1 MVVYTS
7 IKDIQSAI
15 RQHRADG
22 HSIGFVPTMGAL
34 HRGHISLLEQSIK
47 ENDITIVSIFINP
60 MQFNNKQDLE
70 KYPRTLED
78 DCKKLEEAGCNIVF
92 APSAGEMYPEEV
104 KEHYDFGQLEKVME
118 GEHRPGHFNGVAVVV
133 KRLFDIC
140 MPNKA
145 YFGEKDFQQLAI
157 IKALVEQENMPLE
170 IIGCPIIREKD
181 GLAMSSRNVRLSPE
195 ERSIAP
201 EIFKSLNWIKQQA
214 GDRSIGEIVI
224 LAEEKLDAMSGM
236 KVEYICIADEG
247 TLMPVQSWDEADN
260 IRAFIALFMGDVRL
274 IDNLKIK

>member
-15 RQHRADG
+15 QQHRADG
-22 HSIGFVPTMGAL
+22 LSIGFVPTMGAL

-47 ENDITIVSIFINP
+47 ENDINIVSIFINP
-60 MQFNNKQDLE
+60 IQFNNKQDLE

-78 DCKKLEEAGCNIVF
+78 DCEKLEEAGCNIVF

-104 KEHYDFGQLEKVME
+104 KEHYDFEQLEKVME

-170 IIGCPIIREKD
+170 IIGCPIIREED

-224 LAEEKLDAMSGM
+224 LAEEKLDAMPGM
-236 KVEYICIADEG
+236 KVEYICIADEN

>member
-1 MVVYTS
+1 MIVYTS

-47 ENDITIVSIFINP
+47 ENDINIVSIFINP
-60 MQFNNKQDLE
+60 IQFNNKQDLE

-78 DCKKLEEAGCNIVF
+78 DCKKLEEAGCSIVF

-118 GEHRPGHFNGVAVVV
+118 GEHRSGHFNGVAVVV

-170 IIGCPIIREKD
+170 IIGCPIIREED

-224 LAEEKLDAMSGM
+224 LAEEKLNAMPGM
-236 KVEYICIADEG
+236 KVEYICIADED

>member
-1 MVVYTS
+1 MIVYTS

-15 RQHRADG
+15 RQHRVDEL
-22 HSIGFVPTMGAL
+22 SIGFVPTMGAL
-34 HRGHISLLEQSIK
+34 HRGHISLLEQSVK
-47 ENDITIVSIFINP
+47 ENHITIVSIFINP
-60 MQFNNKQDLE
+60 IQFNNKQDLE

-78 DCKKLEEAGCNIVF
+78 DCKKLEEAGCDIVF
-92 APSAGEMYPEEV
+92 APSTDEMYPEEV

-140 MPNKA
+140 MPHKA

-170 IIGCPIIREKD
+170 IISCPIIREED

-224 LAEEKLDAMSGM
+224 LTKEKLNAMPGM
-236 KVEYICIADEG
+236 QVEYICIADED
-247 TLMPVQSWDEADN
+247 TLMPVQNWDEADN

>member
-1 MVVYTS
+1 
-7 IKDIQSAI
+7 
-15 RQHRADG
+15 
-22 HSIGFVPTMGAL
+22 
-34 HRGHISLLEQSIK
+34 
-47 ENDITIVSIFINP
+47 
-60 MQFNNKQDLE
+60 
-70 KYPRTLED
+70 
-78 DCKKLEEAGCNIVF
+78 
-92 APSAGEMYPEEV
+92 
-104 KEHYDFGQLEKVME
+104 
-118 GEHRPGHFNGVAVVV
+118 HFNGVAVVV

-140 MPNKA
+140 MPHKA

-170 IIGCPIIREKD
+170 IIGCPIIREED
-181 GLAMSSRNVRLSPE
+181 GLAMSSRNIRLSPE

-214 GDRSIGEIVI
+214 GDRSIGEIVT
-224 LAEEKLDAMSGM
+224 LAEEKLNTMPGM
-236 KVEYICIADEG
+236 KVEYIFIADEG